1 ARGVTGN
8 AAAGTA
14 MIRTLDARA
23 LGFDAVVRALERPP
37 DAVAPEI
44 HRAVDEILAAVR
56 ARGDEALLEY
66 TARFDAFRPPAAAG
80 LAAAK
85 IAGVTEGWRIGGA
98 QAVAALAYGTA
109 AIRRVDKIVGPG
121 NIYVALA
128 KARVFGEVG
137 IDMVAG
143 PSEVIVVAD
152 GAADPAWVAADL
164 LAQAEH
170 DPMARALCITDS
182 AELLQRVARALEGR
196 LAALP
201 RRDIAGPALE
211 ANGALIRV

>member
-1 ARGVTGN
+1 
-8 AAAGTA
+8 
-14 MIRTLDARA
+14 
-23 LGFDAVVRALERPP
+23 
-37 DAVAPEI
+37 
-44 HRAVDEILAAVR
+44 
-56 ARGDEALLEY
+56 
-66 TARFDAFRPPAAAG
+66 
-80 LAAAK
+80 
-85 IAGVTEGWRIGGA
+85 
-98 QAVAALAYGTA
+98 
-109 AIRRVDKIVGPG
+109 
-121 NIYVALA
+121 
-128 KARVFGEVG
+128 
-137 IDMVAG
+137 VAG

-211 ANGALIRV
+211 ANGALIRVATLEDAVELANRLAPEHLELMVRVPAALLPHLLALARVEGLAGHGSAAEVRLTSDGGTSG